1 MIDRQT
7 QIYGVIG
14 YPLGH
19 TLSPVMHNAAF
30 KANGL
35 NALYLAF
42 ETRDLPGALNGM
54 KALGIRG
61 MSVTIPHKTAVI
73 PLLDEVDDLAGKI
86 GAVNTIIN
94 QGGRLIGTN
103 TDALGASRALKEKT
117 KLRREDRP
125 DCRRRRGGPG
135 YRFSVKRTGGAPD
148 PDQPFLGE
156 GGSAGRFLELPFPA
170 PGGNFRKVESDLL
183 VQTTPVGMVP
193 HEEQCLLE
201 PENLKE
207 GMIVMDVIYNPL
219 ETRLI
224 RMARDRGCTPI
235 NGLTMFIH
243 QGAEQFRHWTG
254 LHPPLSEMTEAVKT
268 ALGTIPMKEI
278 KPRENLAATVSIP
291 GSKSLSHRALIAAAL
306 ASGESRITNLLEC
319 EDTIYTLKALQ
330 GLGIDIKNA

>member
-1 MIDRQT
+1 MIDRKT

-35 NALYLAF
+35 NAVYLSF
-42 ETRDLPGALNGM
+42 ETRDLPGALAGM
-54 KALGIRG
+54 RALGIRG

-73 PLLDEVDDLAGKI
+73 PLLDAVDDLAKKI

-103 TDALGASRALKEKT
+103 TDALGAFRALKEKT
-117 KLRREDRP
+117 KLT
-125 DCRRRRGGPG
+125 GKTGLIVG
-135 YRFSVKRTGGAPD
+135 AGGAARAIGFLLKEKGVRLTLTNRSWKKGEALAD
-148 PDQPFLGE
+148 FLNCPFLP
-156 GGSAGRFLELPFPA
+156 LEEIA
-170 PGGNFRKVESDLL
+170 KVESDLL

-193 HEEQCLLE
+193 HEDQCLLE
-201 PENLKE
+201 PENLKK

-243 QGAEQFRHWTG
+243 QGAEQFRQWTG

-268 ALGTIPMKEI
+268 
-278 KPRENLAATVSIP
+278 
-291 GSKSLSHRALIAAAL
+291 
-306 ASGESRITNLLEC
+306 
-319 EDTIYTLKALQ
+319 
-330 GLGIDIKNA
+330 GLRGFQ